1 MPRRPPCW
9 DVTGGDAA
17 LPLGKS
23 SPDCLAWPE
32 YTVPRSST
40 SSAYGVLSGGIKKA
54 IGAISQSHGKIS
66 HDKLRSLARQRC
78 VARQCLHIQIL
89 ERKVFVIAPHSERC
103 SPGDYVGGPCSTFI
117 RQRTDGVAASGAGTV
132 GKWDRAFS
140 PTTLRWDFAAGVNL
154 SSCQASVTAGDFNGP
169 FTRLRMLTSLRLLN
183 EAARAGTLVDTELL
197 LCLQETPLNV
207 GGWCLRGPQPVFS
220 MTTNE
225 EAPLLA
231 FPHWLARLRDVDF
244 ALWENARQ
252 ATRASAASTRSDAR
266 ARKAVFR
273 GGVYRLSVYT
283 DRWRSVGAQ
292 KTMLTKSNWM
302 QVGRT
307 SLLRALLSRDARHL
321 VDANVFL
328 QPFAERLGI
337 NTTTLSMM
345 SSPTSISLAEQQ
357 ARFRYV
363 LNVATRS
370 LRAHS
375 KSPDTRTYT

>member
-1 MPRRPPCW
+1 M
-9 DVTGGDAA
+9 
-17 LPLGKS
+17 
-23 SPDCLAWPE
+23 
-32 YTVPRSST
+32 
-40 SSAYGVLSGGIKKA
+40 
-54 IGAISQSHGKIS
+54 
-66 HDKLRSLARQRC
+66 
-78 VARQCLHIQIL
+78 
-89 ERKVFVIAPHSERC
+89 
-103 SPGDYVGGPCSTFI
+103 
-117 RQRTDGVAASGAGTV
+117 
-132 GKWDRAFS
+132 
-140 PTTLRWDFAAGVNL
+140 
-154 SSCQASVTAGDFNGP
+154 
-169 FTRLRMLTSLRLLN
+169 
-183 EAARAGTLVDTELL
+183 
-197 LCLQETPLNV
+197 
-207 GGWCLRGPQPVFS
+207 RGPQPVFS

-252 ATRASAASTRSDAR
+252 ATRASAASIRSDAR

-283 DRWRSVGAQ
+283 DRWPSVGAQ

-337 NTTTLSMM
+337 HTTTLTMM